1 MRKILVLPGIYFIFT
16 TLRTL
21 LVQIV
26 PRIENYT
33 NSTQKFLVVMQTRQ
47 ELIFYTHLD
56 LFYLTMIYKV

>member
-26 PRIENYT
+26 LRIEYIIIRV
-33 NSTQKFLVVMQTRQ
+33 SMSVFVVPVLR
-47 ELIFYTHLD
+47 
-56 LFYLTMIYKV
+56 YLYNNRIIMSEVCVI